1 MTKPPCPIRR
11 RRNPGRSVTNLRRTG
26 SRIFSVSD
34 SPVCA
39 DDTQPSA
46 RGPGRVASGSGSAD
60 LRAPRSRSGSE
71 GGCFPG
77 NDTGFPGDVPDP
89 TRPPTRPRAPRTS
102 QLLLTIYMLRRT
114 HSYRLR
120 ACQRRKDCHRVRASD
135 GLRVLSIPGVTQ
147 TLFYSLAPS
156 LIQYSA
162 LLTHAMAPMLTSGA
176 GDRPPHVHTRP
187 CWARLASL
195 ASSLHAM
202 QCPLSRSLAPSL
214 SAFVVTPIGTQP
226 TFPSWASRS

>member
-1 MTKPPCPIRR
+1 VERGHKRGRPCARR
-11 RRNPGRSVTNLRRTG
+11 PATGTNILEMSACNITHANPGQPSRPGSTRKNPVVPPRSSRPNFFHAMLYTLVATRRTDTITLA
-26 SRIFSVSD
+26 SMPKIAI
-34 SPVCA
+34 VCA
-39 DDTQPSA
+39 QVMACACSA
-46 RGPGRVASGSGSAD
+46 SLVSHR
-60 LRAPRSRSGSE
+60 L
-71 GGCFPG
+71 CFIHSH
-77 NDTGFPGDVPDP
+77 T
-89 TRPPTRPRAPRTS
+89 
-102 QLLLTIYMLRRT
+102 LT
-114 HSYRLR
+114 H
-120 ACQRRKDCHRVRASD
+120 
-135 GLRVLSIPGVTQ
+135 
-147 TLFYSLAPS
+147 
-156 LIQYSA
+156 SA

>member
-1 MTKPPCPIRR
+1 MRATSTGDRHKHIGDERMQYYTCQPGSTQPTRVNPEK
-11 RRNPGRSVTNLRRTG
+11 PGRPTTS
-26 SRIFSVSD
+26 I
-34 SPVCA
+34 
-39 DDTQPSA
+39 
-46 RGPGRVASGSGSAD
+46 VASQFF
-60 LRAPRSRSGSE
+60 SRYAIHAS
-71 GGCFPG
+71 
-77 NDTGFPGDVPDP
+77 
-89 TRPPTRPRAPRTS
+89 R
-102 QLLLTIYMLRRT
+102 YKT
-114 HSYRLR
+114 HRHNYTCEH
-120 ACQRRKDCHRVRASD
+120 AKDCHRVRASD

-202 QCPLSRSLAPSL
+202 PCPLSRSLAPSL

>member
-1 MTKPPCPIRR
+1 MRATTGDRGPNILEMSACNITHA
-11 RRNPGRSVTNLRRTG
+11 NPGQPSRPGSTRKNPVVPPRSSRPNFFHAMLYTLVATRRT
-26 SRIFSVSD
+26 RHNYT
-34 SPVCA
+34 CEHA
-39 DDTQPSA
+39 
-46 RGPGRVASGSGSAD
+46 
-60 LRAPRSRSGSE
+60 
-71 GGCFPG
+71 
-77 NDTGFPGDVPDP
+77 
-89 TRPPTRPRAPRTS
+89 
-102 QLLLTIYMLRRT
+102 
-114 HSYRLR
+114 
-120 ACQRRKDCHRVRASD
+120 KDCHRVRASD

-162 LLTHAMAPMLTSGA
+162 LLTHAMAPMAMLTSGA